1 MRLLNAGGQEIV
13 GNFSVT
19 TLLLMRRK
27 EKSSWKAV
35 QKDGVPISQ
44 DHQKQLFEVDVSLK
58 AQAVTWA
65 AAG

>member
-27 EKSSWKAV
+27 EKSS
-35 QKDGVPISQ
+35 
-44 DHQKQLFEVDVSLK
+44 
-58 AQAVTWA
+58 
-65 AAG
+65 